1 MKPIDRNQPEM
12 VCWTNLKWFFSSV
25 NELVSLELG
34 ALNEGLAALSADVY
48 ARSVR
53 VKMLPHR
60 SIVSEQLA
68 ATLQH

>member
-1 MKPIDRNQPEM
+1 
-12 VCWTNLKWFFSSV
+12 V